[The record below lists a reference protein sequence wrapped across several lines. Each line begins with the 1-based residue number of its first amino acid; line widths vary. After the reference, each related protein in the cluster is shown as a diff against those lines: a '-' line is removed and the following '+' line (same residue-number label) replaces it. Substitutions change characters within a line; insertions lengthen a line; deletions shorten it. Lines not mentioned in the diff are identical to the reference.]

1 MAPSWRVLLEKMQ
14 AKGLRWSLIARF
26 MSTRISQAAAT
37 IPLIGYALLWS
48 EKLAQYFEL
57 SRVLGSG
64 MWFDPVTRLLGPR
77 RPDARRERLR
87 LFFQHR
93 TSGG

>member
-64 MWFDPVTRLLGPR
+64 MWFDPVTRLLLLYYG
-77 RPDARRERLR
+77 A
-87 LFFQHR
+87 LFLTAAFVEIGRAHV
-93 TSGG
+93 